1 MSSDNDPRRLGTS
14 RRLRI
19 DHRGPGPGP
28 DSEPEGGVSG
38 RVVVTA
44 AVLGVLVL
52 WGGLYLAFRL
62 WRSGYRDRAAF
73 GLERVVRAIE
83 PLAEVVPPGEGAV
96 GEVSPAAWRRAVAD
110 SRAMLVTLTTS
121 NLLDRPQMD
130 ALGADIDA
138 RVARARARPATACAE
153 LAGLWNDLQ
162 ERAGFVIDHHPR
174 PALLPPRPTG
184 KAAAQPSTSSH
195 QRR

>member
-1 MSSDNDPRRLGTS
+1 MSSNDDPQRLGTS

-19 DHRGPGPGP
+19 DQRGPGPGP
-28 DSEPEGGVSG
+28 DSQPEGGVSG
-38 RVVVTA
+38 RVVVA
-44 AVLGVLVL
+44 SAVLGVLVL
-52 WGGLYLAFRL
+52 WGSLYLAFRL
-62 WRSGYRDRAAF
+62 WQSGYRERAAF

-83 PLAEVVPPGEGAV
+83 PLAEVVPPGEAAAGAI
-96 GEVSPAAWRRAVAD
+96 SPAAWRRAVAD
-110 SRAMLVTLTTS
+110 TRAMLVTLTTS

-138 RVARARARPATACAE
+138 RVARARARPATARAE

-162 ERAGFVIDHHPR
+162 ERAGFVIDRHPR
-174 PALLPPRPTG
+174 PALLPPRPTE
-184 KAAAQPSTSSH
+184 KKVAQPATSSD